1 MVSTFSASNPGST
14 WVTLT
19 KLFRSSPPPAS
30 KMNAS
35 ATSSP
40 TSERCSRCWLTPAV
54 GVRLLTVLAPPSVL
68 LLGEPAM
75 NLPVLGFALGVAVL
89 ICVGFGLLPA
99 LQSRRLDLQQQLKDG
114 RTTDGSTAGLA
125 MRRVPVAGQLSLA
138 VVLLLGATL
147 FIGTVRNIQSIDPG
161 FRAENSLRVDFA
173 LPTRYVETMATYP
186 NWPAVHQFVADLTAE
201 TKAVPGVEFAAVVL
215 NHPLGAGFTN
225 SFRIEGQVYDPS
237 QGEITTRLVTPSC
250 FETAGVELVAGRM
263 LDDSNRVGEPDVIVL
278 NQSAADRYFPEGDA
292 IGSRLAFW
300 GPGFREVVGIVG
312 NERIHGLTAEIP
324 PAMYISL
331 FQSPPRGGKITL
343 MARTRVAPLSVVE
356 GVRAA
361 TRTVDADV
369 PVFNVATME
378 ATVANAMARERFAS
392 TVLSLFAGVAL
403 FLAMLGVHG
412 VLAYLVGQRG
422 HEVGVRMA
430 LGATRGDVVRMV
442 VKEGDSMIVLGL
454 VVAFGVSGLIQGLLY
469 GVSATAP
476 LAYIGVAISLGVVA
490 LAATAVP
497 AHRAASINP
506 VSSLRGD

>member
-1 MVSTFSASNPGST
+1 MAALV
-14 WVTLT
+14 LT
-19 KLFRSSPPPAS
+19 APMA
-30 KMNAS
+30 
-35 ATSSP
+35 
-40 TSERCSRCWLTPAV
+40 AV
-54 GVRLLTVLAPPSVL
+54 GAP
-68 LLGEPAM
+68 
-75 NLPVLGFALGVAVL
+75 
-89 ICVGFGLLPA
+89 
-99 LQSRRLDLQQQLKDG
+99 
-114 RTTDGSTAGLA
+114 
-125 MRRVPVAGQLSLA
+125 
-138 VVLLLGATL
+138 
-147 FIGTVRNIQSIDPG
+147 
-161 FRAENSLRVDFA
+161 
-173 LPTRYVETMATYP
+173 
-186 NWPAVHQFVADLTAE
+186 
-201 TKAVPGVEFAAVVL
+201 
-215 NHPLGAGFTN
+215 
-225 SFRIEGQVYDPS
+225 IE
-237 QGEITTRLVTPSC
+237 L
-250 FETAGVELVAGRM
+250 
-263 LDDSNRVGEPDVIVL
+263 
-278 NQSAADRYFPEGDA
+278 
-292 IGSRLAFW
+292 
-300 GPGFREVVGIVG
+300 VGIVG